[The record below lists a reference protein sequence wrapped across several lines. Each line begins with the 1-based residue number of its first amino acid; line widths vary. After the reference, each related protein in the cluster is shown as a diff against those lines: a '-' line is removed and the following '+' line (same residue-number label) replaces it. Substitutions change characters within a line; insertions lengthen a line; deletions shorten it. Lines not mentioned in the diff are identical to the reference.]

1 MFFQILHFSGMC
13 FLYTVFTLFSCYIY
27 YFNEFENIY
36 LKTAAYNSL
45 LWDIFFMFHFIYVIH
60 LGHKIQKNG
69 KFTGILANNFI
80 NKCKNIEIQERL
92 HYLSNQVQNNY
103 PEPSCGFFKFD
114 WPYFYTVGFFL
125 ELMKN

>member
-1 MFFQILHFSGMC
+1 
-13 FLYTVFTLFSCYIY
+13 
-27 YFNEFENIY
+27 
-36 LKTAAYNSL
+36 
-45 LWDIFFMFHFIYVIH
+45 MFHFIYVIH

-114 WPYFYTVGFFL
+114 WPYFYTVGSFFGIGEKL
-125 ELMKN
+125 INLLLCVFFILDNISYIGVFNCVNSI